1 PDEWAEL
8 LDDRCAASL
17 SPHAPAPGANAIDA
31 HGRPGLDFAPARQ
44 RPDENPYDA
53 FADAAAAARREG
65 RRAILAATSDGARD
79 RLVGVLREHGL
90 DAAFAAQDW
99 PSAAAADAG
108 PPVVTFP
115 AERGFKAPDLL
126 VVTEQDL
133 LGDRLVRRAK
143 RRRKADA
150 FIADVSTL
158 AEGDYVVHL
167 DHGVGRY
174 DGLQPIDVGGAPHDC
189 LKLAYHG
196 GDTLYVPVENLEVL
210 SRYGSADAEAALDRL
225 GGAAWQGR
233 KAKAKKRL
241 RDMAEAL
248 MKIAAARA
256 LREGRAV
263 HTPDGLYHEFAARFP
278 YSETEDQLRAIE
290 TVFDDL
296 ASGRPMD
303 RLICGDVGFGK
314 TEVALRAAFAATIG
328 AGMQVAVAA
337 PTTLLARQHFK
348 TFTERFKGLPIRV
361 AQLSRFVTTKEANET
376 KAALKAGDIDIVIG
390 THALF
395 GPGVGFHDLGLLIV
409 DEEQHF
415 GVKQKE
421 KLKAL
426 RAEVHV
432 MTLTATPIPRTL
444 QLSLAGVR
452 DMSVIA
458 TPPVDRLAVRT
469 FVTPEDPVVLREAIL
484 RERARSGQIFVV
496 CPRIQHLET
505 VEEQIRRWVPD
516 LKIAVAHGRM
526 AAKDLD
532 EIMNRFYDGQY
543 EALISTN
550 IVESGIDVPNANT
563 MIVHR
568 ADLFGLSQLYQL
580 RGRIGRSKR
589 RAYCY
594 LTLPPQRTITESAQ
608 RRLTVMQTLDSLG
621 AGFQLASHD
630 MDIRGAGNLLGEEQ
644 HGHIKEV
651 GVELYQRMLEEAVAT
666 AQAEAEGADAP
677 EDAAWT
683 PTINLGASVMIP
695 EGYVADLTVR

>member
-1 PDEWAEL
+1 MI
-8 LDDRCAASL
+8 S
-17 SPHAPAPGANAIDA
+17 
-31 HGRPGLDFAPARQ
+31 
-44 RPDENPYDA
+44 
-53 FADAAAAARREG
+53 
-65 RRAILAATSDGARD
+65 
-79 RLVGVLREHGL
+79 
-90 DAAFAAQDW
+90 
-99 PSAAAADAG
+99 
-108 PPVVTFP
+108 
-115 AERGFKAPDLL
+115 
-126 VVTEQDL
+126 EQDI

-143 RRRKADA
+143 KRRKADA

-158 AEGDYVVHL
+158 GEGDFVVHI

-174 DGLQPIDVGGAPHDC
+174 DGLQALDVGGAPHDC
-189 LKLAYHG
+189 LRLSYA
-196 GDTLYVPVENLEVL
+196 GDDKLYVPVENLDVL
-210 SRYGSADAEAALDRL
+210 SRYGAAESEAQLDKL
-225 GGAAWQGR
+225 GGAGWQGR
-233 KAKAKKRL
+233 KARAKKRL

-248 MKIAAARA
+248 MKVAAARA
-256 LREGRAV
+256 LREGRPILA
-263 HTPDGLYHEFAARFP
+263 PEGAYDEFAARFP
-278 YSETEDQLRAIE
+278 YAETEDQMGAIAD
-290 TVFDDL
+290 VFDDM

-314 TEVALRAAFAATIG
+314 TEVALRAAFLATIG
-328 AGMQVAVAA
+328 AGAQVAVAA

-348 TFTERFKGLPIRV
+348 TFTERFQGLPVRV
-361 AQLSRFVTTKEANET
+361 GQLSRFVTTKDANQT
-376 KAALKAGDIDIVIG
+376 KEEMAKGEVDIVVG

-395 GPGVGFHDLGLLIV
+395 ASNVKFRDLGLLIV

-421 KLKAL
+421 KLKQL

-432 MTLTATPIPRTL
+432 LTLTATPIPRTL

-469 FVTPEDPVVLREAIL
+469 FVTPEDPVALREAIL
-484 RERARSGQIFVV
+484 RERARGGQLFVV
-496 CPRIQHLET
+496 CPRIEHLER
-505 VEEQIRRWVPD
+505 VEEKLRRWSSD

-532 EIMNRFYDGQY
+532 EIMNRFYDGGY
-543 EALISTN
+543 EALLSTN

-563 MIVHR
+563 MIIHR

-594 LTLPPQRTITESAQ
+594 LTLPADRTVTETAK
-608 RRLTVMQTLDSLG
+608 RRLTVMQTLDTLG

-644 HGHIKEV
+644 HGHVKEV
-651 GVELYQRMLEEAVAT
+651 GVELYQRMLEEAVAD
-666 AQAEAEGADAP
+666 ARAANDESAEAPPDF
-677 EDAAWT
+677 WT
-683 PTINLGASVMIP
+683 PQINLGVSVLIP
-695 EGYVADLTVR
+695 ERYVADLGVRLSLYRRLASLESREEIDGFAAELQDRFGTLPDEVENLLQTVTIKLLCRRAGVEKLDAGPKGAVVAFRGDHFAHPEKLVDFIARQKGRMKVRPDHRLVYQSGWGETPKRLDGVRKLVTQLAKIAA